1 MTDTSDD
8 DSVTEEEAVV
18 QTSSG
23 ERYESLTASK
33 SGDSDDE

>member
-1 MTDTSDD
+1 MSDTDDEA
-8 DSVTEEEAVV
+8 VTEEQAVV
-18 QTSSG
+18 QTESG